1 MDLLYNICNMVEVP
15 SHQFSDKELKFSYWY
30 ITNKLILRRYLII
43 FLSLL
48 SLSLWG
54 FVVYSL
60 VFYVIDLPTEQY
72 LLGRLMTTPAASQA
86 ALEALKPLPLQI
98 GELEAI
104 GGENNRY
111 DFISSLANPNKNWL
125 ATFNYRF
132 VDSES
137 DPQPKRGFILPLE
150 QKYLFDLGHE
160 NSDGRLEISD
170 LSWQKVFNAEYAKDD
185 KYRFT
190 ISDEQ
195 FIAGQQAG
203 DPNRLVFKLSN
214 DSAYGYWGVGVQA
227 YLYSGGNLASINY
240 ITLSQVRAGE
250 QRTVEIDWNY
260 KLPRIDSFEIIPE
273 LNVFDQDNVMPA
285 GQ

>member
-1 MDLLYNICNMVEVP
+1 MNLLYNIFNMAEVP

-30 ITNKLILRRYLII
+30 VTNKLILKRYLII

-54 FVVYSL
+54 FVIYAL
-60 VFYVIDLPTEQY
+60 VFYIIDYPTEQY
-72 LLGRLMTTPAASQA
+72 LLQRLMTTPAAAQA
-86 ALEALKPLPLQI
+86 ALEALKPAPLQI
-98 GELEAI
+98 GDLEAV
-104 GGENNRY
+104 GGEDARY
-111 DFISSLANPNKNWL
+111 DFISSISNPNKNWL

-132 VDSES
+132 IDA
-137 DPQPKRGFILPLE
+137 QNKMQLKKGFVLPLE

-160 NSDGRLEISD
+160 SSDGRLEITD
-170 LSWQKVFNAEYAKDD
+170 LSWQKVFNTEYVKND
-185 KYRFT
+185 KYRFV

-195 FIAGQQAG
+195 FIAGLQAG

-214 DSAYGYWGVGVQA
+214 DSAYNYWEVGIQA

-240 ITLSQVRAGE
+240 ITLNQVRAGE
-250 QRTVEIDWNY
+250 QRDVEIDWNY
-260 KLPRIDSFEIIPE
+260 RLPRIDSFEIMPE
-273 LNVFDQDNVMPA
+273 LNVFDKNNIMPI